1 MNSADRSVDHSKS
14 PSYLTRVSELLKL
27 RAFRWFWLGSSTQAV
42 GQATQFLVIGWLV
55 LEVTGSSAKLG
66 LVIFLYGVPNVGF
79 LLVAGI
85 LADRFQRRHILMLT
99 QTGVGFLI
107 AVLAVLALLDSVNI
121 WHIYI
126 AAVVLGIVQS
136 LNMPSRMTMVSDIVE
151 QRSILDAVA
160 LQNAAVHAGRMV
172 GPPIAGIIIEVWS
185 VGVSLLVIAGCYL
198 ISMVCVGR
206 IGPTKQTNRAAGAS
220 VFKNFSD
227 GLAFIKSNPVV
238 LTAIVI
244 TCSFG
249 GFGMSHQQV
258 IPAMAKDVL
267 GTGAAGVGLL
277 FLASGIGSFLGNFLL
292 PIIGSTRVYRSL
304 LINLIFFAVFLTLFG
319 WSSWFWASWVL
330 FFLVGLFGLGSV
342 WPLAT
347 SLIQLESP
355 PDVKGR
361 VMGILQFTPGFHF
374 LGAFPLALA
383 AGQFGWGVA
392 VTGAAVATLVMTIWF
407 GMLRSGAPA
416 LNTEVNEKN

>member
-1 MNSADRSVDHSKS
+1 
-14 PSYLTRVSELLKL
+14 
-27 RAFRWFWLGSSTQAV
+27 
-42 GQATQFLVIGWLV
+42 
-55 LEVTGSSAKLG
+55 
-66 LVIFLYGVPNVGF
+66 
-79 LLVAGI
+79 
-85 LADRFQRRHILMLT
+85 MLT
-99 QTGVGFLI
+99 QTGVESLI
-107 AVLAVLALLDSVNI
+107 AVLAVLAVLDAINI

-136 LNMPSRMTMVSDIVE
+136 LNLPARMTMVSDIVE

-160 LQNAAVHAGRMV
+160 MQNAAVHAGRMI
-172 GPPIAGIIIEVWS
+172 GPPIAGVIIEFWS
-185 VGVSLLVIAGCYL
+185 VGASLFVIAGCYFV
-198 ISMVCVGR
+198 SMVCVGK
-206 IGPTKQTNRAAGAS
+206 IGRTNQTNRATGDS

-238 LTAIVI
+238 LTVIVI

-267 GTGAAGVGLL
+267 GAGAAGVGLL
-277 FLASGIGSFLGNFLL
+277 FLASGMGSFLENFLL

-304 LINLIFFAVFLTLFG
+304 LINLVLFVVFLTLFG

-330 FFLVGLFGLGSV
+330 FLLVGLVGLGSV

-355 PDVKGR
+355 PEVKGR
-361 VMGILQFTPGFHF
+361 VMGVLQFTPGFHF

-392 VTGAAVATLVMTIWF
+392 ITGAAVATLVMTIWF
-407 GMLRSGAPA
+407 GLLRSGAPA
-416 LNTEVNEKN
+416 LNTQGNEDI